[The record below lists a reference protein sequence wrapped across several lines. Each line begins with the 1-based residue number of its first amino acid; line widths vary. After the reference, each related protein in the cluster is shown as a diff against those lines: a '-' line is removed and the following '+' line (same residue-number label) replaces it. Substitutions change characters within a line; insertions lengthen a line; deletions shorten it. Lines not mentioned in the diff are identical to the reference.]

1 MILKKEH
8 NVDDVYGVN
17 RDLPLNY
24 VTRQKVDGEFLVH
37 LAQKHNIVV
46 FGSSKQGKTSL
57 RKACL
62 QENDYIVVSSSNKWS
77 ISQLHSSILKEVG
90 FKVDVSSTKTLSGQA
105 KINVSGDFK
114 AGIPLIGQTSVKGSA
129 EVDGSVETEITTAS
143 LELDPEDPNDIIRA
157 LSKVKFEKYVVIE
170 DYHYLP
176 EETQRDFA
184 FALKTFHENSKFC
197 FVIIG
202 VWREKNRLIGF
213 NGDLTERVIS
223 VDADAW
229 SPLELREV
237 IASGEALMN
246 ISFNN
251 QFKDELIANSYSSV
265 HLVQEACR
273 RVCRNLGILSTQK
286 EHLQVSH
293 DLNAASVIKSIVD
306 DQGGRYMGF
315 LQNISEGFQETIKE
329 MPKWVIFAILKS
341 TLEELNSGLRLVT
354 ISKLIK
360 TKHPDGESLN
370 PGNVTQI
377 LKTFAS
383 LQAKKNV
390 RPIVADYDT
399 QNRALYIVDR
409 GFEIWLG
416 NQDREALLNELGL
429 PAD

>member
-1 MILKKEH
+1 VKTEH

-24 VTRQKVDGEFLVH
+24 VTRKKVDAEFVVH
-37 LAQKHNIVV
+37 LAQRHNIVV

-62 QENDYIVVSSSNKWS
+62 KESDYIVVSSSNKWS
-77 ISQLHSSILKEVG
+77 VSQLHASILKQVG

-105 KINVSGDFK
+105 KINVSGEFK
-114 AGIPLIGQTSVKGSA
+114 AGIPLLGQTEIHGNA
-129 EVDGSVETEITTAS
+129 EIDGSIETETTTAS

-157 LSKVKFEKYVVIE
+157 LTKAKFTKYIVIE

-184 FALKTFHENSKFC
+184 FALKTFHENSQYC

-229 SPLELREV
+229 SQSELREV
-237 IASGEALMN
+237 IASGEALLN
-246 ISFNN
+246 ISFDD
-251 QFKDELIANSYSSV
+251 QFKDQLIENSYSSV

-273 RVCRNLGILSTQK
+273 RVCRSLGVFSTQK
-286 EHLQVSH
+286 ERRKVSS
-293 DLNAASVIKSIVD
+293 DKDAATIIKSIVD

-315 LQNISEGFQETIKE
+315 LQNISEGFQETIKA

-416 NQDREALLNELGL
+416 NQDRKALLIELGL